1 MGKVESNKMD
11 KTVTV
16 RVPRLVKHP
25 VVGKII
31 KLSTKV
37 HAHDKKNEI
46 NEIIN
51 QQEINL
57 VISEINFKDGD
68 VKDILKLFKKN
79 NIDIPLVV
87 FTSESNENKSINLLK
102 SGASGFITKNLRKK
116 SIKRILQDIAF
127 TKYGSKELN
136 KYTRLKNR
144 FNFDYNT
151 EKLNSL
157 SKRELMALGLSLG
170 ADIPFF
176 IFGENAWVEGIGEKL
191 SQINIPDSIYYLCYP
206 NFSISTDSIF
216 KSFELTKVPITLKIT
231 SYFSDKLEQESN
243 DLEYTITK
251 KYGKMSELVSWMN
264 NYGLAKISGTGSSVF
279 VKIEDVNKIQH
290 FNDKKPIDTKSFV
303 VKGLSKHP
311 FYDV

>member
-1 MGKVESNKMD
+1 AKIN
-11 KTVTV
+11 
-16 RVPRLVKHP
+16 LFL
-25 VVGKII
+25 KII
-31 KLSTKV
+31 GKRDTGFHELQSVFQLIDLYDYIYIRVRK
-37 HAHDKKNEI
+37 D
-46 NEIIN
+46 
-51 QQEINL
+51 
-57 VISEINFKDGD
+57 SEINFINESCEINKQDDLGFRAA
-68 VKDILKLFKKN
+68 KLILKNINVGVDIYIKKN
-79 NIDIPLVV
+79 IPIGAGLGGGSSDAATILMAINALANI
-87 FTSESNENKSINLLK
+87 
-102 SGASGFITKNLRKK
+102 
-116 SIKRILQDIAF
+116 
-127 TKYGSKELN
+127 
-136 KYTRLKNR
+136 
-144 FNFDYNT
+144 
-151 EKLNSL
+151 SL
-157 SKRELMALGLSLG
+157 SKRELMTLGLSLG

-311 FYDV
+311 FYDI

>member
-1 MGKVESNKMD
+1 MKQENLIQQGYKKYKAPAKIN
-11 KTVTV
+11 
-16 RVPRLVKHP
+16 LFL
-25 VVGKII
+25 KII
-31 KLSTKV
+31 GKRDTGFHELQSVFQLIDLYDYIYIRVRK
-37 HAHDKKNEI
+37 D
-46 NEIIN
+46 
-51 QQEINL
+51 
-57 VISEINFKDGD
+57 SEINFINESCEINKQDDLGFRAA
-68 VKDILKLFKKN
+68 KLILKNINVGVDIYIKKN
-79 NIDIPLVV
+79 IPIGAGLGGGSSDAATILMAINALANI
-87 FTSESNENKSINLLK
+87 
-102 SGASGFITKNLRKK
+102 
-116 SIKRILQDIAF
+116 
-127 TKYGSKELN
+127 
-136 KYTRLKNR
+136 
-144 FNFDYNT
+144 
-151 EKLNSL
+151 SL
-157 SKRELMALGLSLG
+157 SKRELITLGLSLG

>member
-1 MGKVESNKMD
+1 MKQENLIQQGYKKYKAPAKIN
-11 KTVTV
+11 
-16 RVPRLVKHP
+16 LFL
-25 VVGKII
+25 KII
-31 KLSTKV
+31 GKRDTGFHELQSVFQLIDLYDYIYIRVRK
-37 HAHDKKNEI
+37 D
-46 NEIIN
+46 
-51 QQEINL
+51 
-57 VISEINFKDGD
+57 SEINFINESCEINKQDDLGFRAA
-68 VKDILKLFKKN
+68 KLILKNINVGVDIYIKKN
-79 NIDIPLVV
+79 IPIGAGLGGGSSDAATILMAINALANI
-87 FTSESNENKSINLLK
+87 
-102 SGASGFITKNLRKK
+102 
-116 SIKRILQDIAF
+116 
-127 TKYGSKELN
+127 
-136 KYTRLKNR
+136 
-144 FNFDYNT
+144 
-151 EKLNSL
+151 SL
-157 SKRELMALGLSLG
+157 SKRELITLGLSLG

-311 FYDV
+311 FYDI

>member
-1 MGKVESNKMD
+1 
-11 KTVTV
+11 
-16 RVPRLVKHP
+16 
-25 VVGKII
+25 VGVDIYI
-31 KLSTKV
+31 
-37 HAHDKKNEI
+37 KKNIPIGAGLGGGSSDAATILMAI
-46 NEIIN
+46 NA
-51 QQEINL
+51 L
-57 VISEINFKDGD
+57 A
-68 VKDILKLFKKN
+68 
-79 NIDIPLVV
+79 NI
-87 FTSESNENKSINLLK
+87 
-102 SGASGFITKNLRKK
+102 
-116 SIKRILQDIAF
+116 
-127 TKYGSKELN
+127 
-136 KYTRLKNR
+136 
-144 FNFDYNT
+144 
-151 EKLNSL
+151 SL

>member
-1 MGKVESNKMD
+1 LKQENLIQQGY
-11 KTVTV
+11 
-16 RVPRLVKHP
+16 
-25 VVGKII
+25 
-31 KLSTKV
+31 
-37 HAHDKKNEI
+37 KKYKAPAK
-46 NEIIN
+46 
-51 QQEINL
+51 INL
-57 VISEINFKDGD
+57 FLKITGKRDTGFHELQSVFQLIDLYDYIYIRVRKDSEINFINESCEINKQDDLGFRAA
-68 VKDILKLFKKN
+68 KLILKNINVGVDIYIKKN
-79 NIDIPLVV
+79 IPIGAGLGGGSSDAATILMAINALANI
-87 FTSESNENKSINLLK
+87 
-102 SGASGFITKNLRKK
+102 
-116 SIKRILQDIAF
+116 
-127 TKYGSKELN
+127 
-136 KYTRLKNR
+136 
-144 FNFDYNT
+144 
-151 EKLNSL
+151 SL

>member
-1 MGKVESNKMD
+1 MKQENLIQQGYKKYKAPAKIN
-11 KTVTV
+11 
-16 RVPRLVKHP
+16 LFL
-25 VVGKII
+25 KII
-31 KLSTKV
+31 GKRDTGFHELQSVFQLIDLYDYIYIRVRK
-37 HAHDKKNEI
+37 D
-46 NEIIN
+46 
-51 QQEINL
+51 
-57 VISEINFKDGD
+57 SEINFINESCEINKQDDLGFRAA
-68 VKDILKLFKKN
+68 KLILKNINVGVDICIKKN
-79 NIDIPLVV
+79 IPIGAGLGGGSSDAATILMAINALANI
-87 FTSESNENKSINLLK
+87 
-102 SGASGFITKNLRKK
+102 
-116 SIKRILQDIAF
+116 
-127 TKYGSKELN
+127 
-136 KYTRLKNR
+136 
-144 FNFDYNT
+144 
-151 EKLNSL
+151 SL